1 MADRVIFVCTLL
13 LAGVYFYATEQLPS
27 LEIGD
32 PLGPKAFPRL
42 LGIGLLI
49 TAVVL
54 LLEIL
59 RARKSPAPKAGEHG
73 PATRGAPIIVGADTR
88 GAPVIVGAV
97 ALWTLLYFIAFEPLG
112 YIVSNSLYLLALTN
126 YFNRGKTIANV
137 LTSVLFPI
145 ISYLMFTKL
154 LGVNL
159 PPGILPF

>member
-59 RARKSPAPKAGEHG
+59 RARKSPAPKA
-73 PATRGAPIIVGADTR
+73 ADSAMRGAPIIVGADTR

-97 ALWTLLYFIAFEPLG
+97 ALWTLLYFITFERLG
-112 YIVSNSLYLLALTN
+112 YILSTSLYLLALTN

-154 LGVNL
+154 LGVTL

>member
-1 MADRVIFVCTLL
+1 MTDRVIFVCTLL

-42 LGIGLLI
+42 LGVGLVI

-54 LLEIL
+54 LVEIL
-59 RARKSPAPKAGEHG
+59 RARKSPKPAAPPDEASS
-73 PATRGAPIIVGADTR
+73 RGAQFIVGA
-88 GAPVIVGAV
+88 AV
-97 ALWTLLYFIAFEPLG
+97 LWTFLYFLMFEALG
-112 YIVSNSLYLLALTN
+112 YVLATSIYLLVLTS
-126 YFNRGKTIANV
+126 YFNRGKWVANV
-137 LTSVLFPI
+137 LTSVLFSL

-159 PPGILPF
+159 PPGILGL

>member
-1 MADRVIFVCTLL
+1 MADRVIFVCTLI
-13 LAGVYFYATEQLPS
+13 LAGAYFYATEKLPS

-42 LGIGLLI
+42 LGVGLLI

-59 RARKSPAPKAGEHG
+59 RGRKAAPKPAVAPEAGAG
-73 PATRGAPIIVGADTR
+73 GSIIV
-88 GAPVIVGAV
+88 VGAV
-97 ALWTLLYFIAFEPLG
+97 ALWTLLYFIMFERLG
-112 YIVSNSLYLLALTN
+112 YVLATSIYLLVLTN
-126 YFNRGKTIANV
+126 YFNRGKRIANV
-137 LTSVLFPI
+137 ATSILFSV

-159 PPGILPF
+159 PPGILPI

>member
-1 MADRVIFVCTLL
+1 MTDRVIFVCTLV

-42 LGIGLLI
+42 LGIGLVI

-59 RARKSPAPKAGEHG
+59 RARKAAAPNASPPDPHA
-73 PATRGAPIIVGADTR
+73 RGSMLV
-88 GAPVIVGAV
+88 VGAV
-97 ALWTLLYFIAFEPLG
+97 ALWTLLYFMLFERLG
-112 YIVSNSLYLLALTN
+112 YVLSTAIYLLVLTG
-126 YFNRGKTIANV
+126 YFNRGKWIANV
-137 LTSVLFPI
+137 LTSVLFGVV
-145 ISYLMFTKL
+145 SYLMFTKL

-159 PPGILPF
+159 PPGILPL

>member
-1 MADRVIFVCTLL
+1 MADRVIFVCTLI

-42 LGIGLLI
+42 LGIGLVI

-59 RARKSPAPKAGEHG
+59 RSRKILAASPGRA
-73 PATRGAPIIVGADTR
+73 PATAPDPASRGALAV
-88 GAPVIVGAV
+88 VGAV
-97 ALWTLLYFIAFEPLG
+97 AVSTFVYFMLFERLG
-112 YIVSNSLYLLALTN
+112 YVLATTLYLLVLTG
-126 YFNRGKTIANV
+126 YFNRGKWVANV
-137 LTSVLFPI
+137 LTSVLFPLV
-145 ISYLMFTKL
+145 SYLMFTKL
-154 LGVNL
+154 LGVTL

>member
-1 MADRVIFVCTLL
+1 MADRVIFVCTLV

-42 LGIGLLI
+42 LGIGLVI

-59 RARKSPAPKAGEHG
+59 RARKSTAPKAETRDDA
-73 PATRGAPIIVGADTR
+73 ATRGTSL
-88 GAPVIVGAV
+88 IVGAV
-97 ALWTLLYFIAFEPLG
+97 ALWTLLYFIAFERLG
-112 YIVSNSLYLLALTN
+112 YILSTSLYLLMLTS

-137 LTSVLFPI
+137 LTSVLFPV

-154 LGVNL
+154 LGVTL